1 MEDRRSR
8 FALDALSFFIADAQ
22 TGFGPFI
29 AVYLATSGWSEGEIG
44 RALSVGSLAAILSQ
58 LPGGALVDRLADRR
72 RAAAGASLVVGAA
85 ALLFALSSSGA
96 AVIGAEVLHSFG
108 SAMLGPAIAAVSLAV
123 VGRGGLGLRLGRNAR
138 FAAIGNGAAAALLG
152 AAGTWLSPRAVFWL
166 TAGFVLPGLAA
177 LRAIGPPR
185 RGGDATVAADL
196 AGVAPS
202 GVWQDLLALLRRW
215 PVLGFTACVALFH
228 FGNAALLPL
237 ASAGLAQSLGSA
249 TNLAVAGAVVV
260 PQAIVAL
267 ISPGVGRAADRH
279 GPRLVLAIGFAAVP
293 LRALLLGLVSSP
305 VAFIAVQAL
314 DGLSAAAFGTLVPLV
329 TADLTRGRNNF
340 NLCLGLFGVAT
351 GVGAALSTAIGG
363 TLAERY
369 GSGAAFLT
377 LAGFGVGA
385 VLAAYGA
392 APGRRESP

>member
-1 MEDRRSR
+1 MEHRRNHL
-8 FALDALSFFIADAQ
+8 ALDALSFFIADAQ

-58 LPGGALVDRLADRR
+58 LPGGALVDRLTDKR
-72 RAAAGASLVVGAA
+72 RAAAGASLTVGAA
-85 ALLFALSSSGA
+85 ALLFALSSSGT
-96 AVIGAEVLHSFG
+96 AVIGAEMLHSFG
-108 SAMLGPAIAAVSLAV
+108 SAMLGPGIAAVSLAV

-138 FAAIGNGAAAALLG
+138 FAAIGNGVAAAVLG
-152 AAGTWLSPRAVFWL
+152 AAGAWWSPRAVFWL
-166 TAGFVLPGLAA
+166 TAGFMLPGLMA
-177 LRAIGPPR
+177 LWTIGPP
-185 RGGDATVAADL
+185 GPGDAVTVPADFPGAVPL
-196 AGVAPS
+196 
-202 GVWQDLLALLRRW
+202 GVWQDLLALLRRG

-228 FGNAALLPL
+228 LGNAALLPL

-267 ISPGVGRAADRH
+267 ISPSVGRAADRH

-305 VAFIAVQAL
+305 VPFIAVQAL

-329 TADLTRGRNNF
+329 AADLTRGRNSF

-351 GVGAALSTAIGG
+351 GLGAALSTALGG
-363 TLAERY
+363 ILAERY
-369 GSGAAFLT
+369 GADAAFLT
-377 LAGFGVGA
+377 LAGCGIGA
-385 VLAAYGA
+385 VLTAYA
-392 APGRRESP
+392 TALSQWERP